1 MTTFIQPHYDDAISG
16 GEVLDVF
23 EAGSQQAIPSSVKL
37 RHKGGIVLP
46 VTNIV
51 SIIVTCITGF
61 FTFLKFIIGG
71 SFCVLTQVPRI
82 QDPVNNTVCE
92 LRPGI
97 PGS

>member
-51 SIIVTCITGF
+51 TWISCF
-61 FTFLKFIIGG
+61 FTFLKFILGG
-71 SFCVLTQVPRI
+71 LFLATLVALHFT
-82 QDPVNNTVCE
+82 PVSESVSQ
-92 LRPGI
+92 PVVV
-97 PGS
+97 SD